1 MANPSNPVA
10 DLGKTLSKPTA
21 FGLGERSEADE
32 TYDSAMQ
39 RIQELLAKREQ
50 KSYNPTLLAIAQ
62 GLLAPS
68 ASGSFGEGL
77 SAAAGNVLKSQEQE
91 QRQGMENAQMRLQI
105 AQAQKEQA
113 QKQGAM
119 KFLSEGQPPGQA
131 GQPVGQ
137 GDESGPAVKTSQGL
151 MTPRRISIITVGNPQ
166 LGKILAEEY
175 KMILEATKVQ
185 PRGSV
190 DITAPGGPK
199 FTPFGGGPTVERF
212 IPGDPAANR
221 QAMKVPMPEGAAMKL
236 DEALEKNDAVAY
248 WKIVDQFT
256 KGMTRPGAPTVA
268 PGAPGATPLP
278 GAGGVPRPV
287 AQTPQELDRQ
297 NELQAAIDKE
307 KGTKLA
313 GSEAE
318 RTNAAMNAG
327 KASRAL
333 EPIYLRS
340 EKILQTPGI
349 EKAMGV
355 LARGDFTS
363 AIGLLLTESLQVGQY
378 RVGIPAIKKIL
389 TDFDVPQNVLDAM
402 AELAQL
408 EAISQFQQRQGLGAG
423 TSVSN
428 FEQMMVNQMG
438 PTSDNTKEA
447 YLKKLAFMK
456 EKSRFDVDL
465 ARELR
470 RRKMTY
476 DEFEDTRP
484 FEDMFRNYQNRVTGI
499 VYPESGKAR
508 PPTGG
513 ASAPSSAGASV
524 RDRLGLPP
532 KRD

>member
-1 MANPSNPVA
+1 MPNPSSPVA
-10 DLGKTLSKPTA
+10 DLGKTLSKPTT
-21 FGLGERSEADE
+21 FGLGERSVADD

-39 RIQELLAKREQ
+39 RIQELLAQREQ
-50 KSYNPTLLAIAQ
+50 KPYNQTLLAVAQ

-68 ASGSFGEGL
+68 ATGSFGEGL

-113 QKQGAM
+113 QKQNAM
-119 KFLSEGQPPGQA
+119 KFLSGDQPSGQA
-131 GQPVGQ
+131 GQAVGQ
-137 GDESGPAVKTSQGL
+137 GDASGPAVKTSQGM
-151 MTPRRISIITVGNPQ
+151 MTPRQISIMTVGNPQ

-212 IPGDPAANR
+212 IPGDPANGR

-256 KGMTRPGAPTVA
+256 KGMTRPGAPTAA
-268 PGAPGATPLP
+268 PGAPGAG
-278 GAGGVPRPV
+278 GAPRPV

-297 NELQAAIDKE
+297 NELQAAKDKE
-307 KGTKLA
+307 LATKLA
-313 GSEAE
+313 GSEAD

-447 YLKKLAFMK
+447 NLKKLAFMK
-456 EKSRFDVDL
+456 EKSKFDVDL

-470 RRKMTY
+470 RKKLTY
-476 DEFEDTRP
+476 DEFEDTP
-484 FEDMFRNYQNRVTGI
+484 QFDSMFRNYQNRVTGI

-513 ASAPSSAGASV
+513 APASSSAGANI
-524 RDRLGLPP
+524 RNRLGLPP

>member
-1 MANPSNPVA
+1 MATSVS
-10 DLGKTLSKPTA
+10 DLGKALGKPVA
-21 FGLGERSEADE
+21 GLGERSTEDE
-32 TYDSAMQ
+32 SYDAAMQ
-39 RIQELLAKREQ
+39 RIEALLAQRES
-50 KSYNPTLLAIAQ
+50 KPYNPTLLAIAQ
-62 GLLAPS
+62 GMLAPS
-68 ASGSFGEGL
+68 ATGSFGEGL
-77 SAAAGNVLKSQEQE
+77 GAAAGNVLRSQEQE
-91 QRQGMENAQMRLQI
+91 QKQGMENAQMRLQL
-105 AQAQKEQA
+105 AQAQKEQV
-113 QKQGAM
+113 QKQNAM
-119 KFLSEGQPPGQA
+119 KFLSGDQPSGQA
-131 GQPVGQ
+131 GQAGQSIGQ
-137 GDESGPAVKTSQGL
+137 GDASGPAAKTSQGM
-151 MTPRRISIITVGNPQ
+151 MTPRQISMISVGNPQ
-166 LGKILAEEY
+166 LGKILSEEY
-175 KMILEATKVQ
+175 KMIVEGFKTQ
-185 PRGSV
+185 PGGYV
-190 DITAPGGPK
+190 NVGAPGGPTY
-199 FTPFGGGPTVERF
+199 TPFGGKAPVERF
-212 IPGDPAANR
+212 IPGDPVTGR
-221 QAMKVPMPEGAAMKL
+221 QAMKVPMPEEAAIKL
-236 DEALEKNDAVAY
+236 DKALEERDADTY
-248 WKIVDQFT
+248 YRIVDQFT
-256 KGMTRPGAPTVA
+256 KPMPRPGAPTAA
-268 PGAPGATPLP
+268 PGAPGAG
-278 GAGGVPRPV
+278 GATRPV
-287 AQTPQELDRQ
+287 AQTPQELERQ
-297 NELQAAIDKE
+297 NELQAAKDKE
-307 KGTKLA
+307 LATKLA
-313 GSEAE
+313 GSEAD

-363 AIGLLLTESLQVGQY
+363 AIGALLTESLQVGQY

-389 TDFDVPQNVLDAM
+389 TDFGVEQNILDAM
-402 AELAQL
+402 SELAQL

-499 VYPESGKAR
+499 VYPESGKVR

-513 ASAPSSAGASV
+513 APASSSAGANIRS
-524 RDRLGLPP
+524 RLGLPQ
-532 KRD
+532 KKD

>member
-1 MANPSNPVA
+1 MATSVS
-10 DLGKTLSKPTA
+10 DLGKALGKPVV
-21 FGLGERSEADE
+21 GLGERSAEDE
-32 TYDSAMQ
+32 SYDAAMQ
-39 RIQELLAKREQ
+39 RIQLLLAQREN
-50 KSYNPTLLAIAQ
+50 KPYNPTLLAIAQ
-62 GLLAPS
+62 GFLAPS
-68 ASGSFGEGL
+68 ATGSFGEGAG
-77 SAAAGNVLKSQEQE
+77 AAAGNVMKIQEQE
-91 QRQGMENAQMRLQI
+91 QKQNMENAQMRLQL
-105 AQAQKEQA
+105 AQAQKAQA
-113 QKQGAM
+113 QKQNAM
-119 KFLSEGQPPGQA
+119 KFLRGDQPPSQA
-131 GQPVGQ
+131 GQPAGQ
-137 GDESGPAVKTSQGL
+137 GDASGPAVKTSQGM
-151 MTPRRISIITVGNPQ
+151 MTPRQISIISVANPE
-166 LGKILAEEY
+166 LGEILDKEY
-175 KMILEATKVQ
+175 KRIVEGFKTQ
-185 PRGSV
+185 PGGYV
-190 DITAPGGPK
+190 NVGAPGGPQY
-199 FTPFGGGPTVERF
+199 TPFGGKQMVERF
-212 IPGDPAANR
+212 IPGDPSINR
-221 QAMKVPMPEGAAMKL
+221 QAMKVPMPEEAAIRL
-236 DEALEKNDAVAY
+236 DRALEERDAKTY
-248 WKIVDQFT
+248 YEIVDQFT
-256 KGMTRPGAPTVA
+256 TPMARPGAPTAA
-268 PGAPGATPLP
+268 PGAP

-287 AQTPQELDRQ
+287 ARTPQELERQ
-297 NELQAAIDKE
+297 NELQAAIDRE

-363 AIGLLLTESLQVGQY
+363 AIGALLTESLQVGQY

-389 TDFDVPQNVLDAM
+389 TDFGVDQNILDAM
-402 AELAQL
+402 SELAQL

-499 VYPESGKAR
+499 VYPESGKVR

-513 ASAPSSAGASV
+513 APVPSSAGANV
-524 RDRLGLPP
+524 RERLGLPQ

>member
-1 MANPSNPVA
+1 MATSSNPVA
-10 DLGKTLSKPTA
+10 DLGKTLSKPPA
-21 FGLGERSEADE
+21 LGMGERTEVD
-32 TYDSAMQ
+32 DSLDLAMQ
-39 RIQELLAKREQ
+39 RIQLLLAQREN
-50 KSYNPTLLAIAQ
+50 KPYNPTLLAIAQ
-62 GLLAPS
+62 GFLAPS
-68 ASGSFGEGL
+68 ATGSFGEGL

-91 QRQGMENAQMRLQI
+91 QKQNMENAQMRLQL

-119 KFLSEGQPPGQA
+119 KFLSRGQPPGQA
-131 GQPVGQ
+131 GQPAGQ

-151 MTPRRISIITVGNPQ
+151 MTPREISIITVGNPQ
-166 LGKILAEEY
+166 LGKILSEEY

-190 DITAPGGPK
+190 DITAPGGPR

-212 IPGDPAANR
+212 IPGDPATNR

-248 WKIVDQFT
+248 YKIVDQFT
-256 KGMTRPGAPTVA
+256 KGMARPGAPTAA

-278 GAGGVPRPV
+278 GAGGVSRPV

-297 NELQAAIDKE
+297 NELQAAKDKE
-307 KGTKLA
+307 LATKLA

-363 AIGLLLTESLQVGQY
+363 AIGALLTESLQVGQY

-389 TDFDVPQNVLDAM
+389 TDFGVDQNILDAM
-402 AELAQL
+402 SELAQL

-499 VYPESGKAR
+499 VYPESRKVR

-513 ASAPSSAGASV
+513 ASAPSSAGANI
-524 RDRLGLPP
+524 RERLGLPP

>member
-1 MANPSNPVA
+1 MATSVS
-10 DLGKTLSKPTA
+10 DLGKALGKPVA
-21 FGLGERSEADE
+21 GLGERSAEDE
-32 TYDSAMQ
+32 SYDAAMQ
-39 RIQELLAKREQ
+39 RIQLLLAQREN
-50 KSYNPTLLAIAQ
+50 KPYNPTLLAIAQ
-62 GLLAPS
+62 GMLAPS
-68 ASGSFGEGL
+68 ATGSFGEGL

-91 QRQGMENAQMRLQI
+91 QKQNMENAQMRLQL
-105 AQAQKEQA
+105 AQAQKAQA
-113 QKQGAM
+113 QKQNAM
-119 KFLSEGQPPGQA
+119 KFLRGDQPPDQA
-131 GQPVGQ
+131 GQPAGQ
-137 GDESGPAVKTSQGL
+137 GDASGPAVKTSQGM
-151 MTPRRISIITVGNPQ
+151 MTPRQISIISVANPE
-166 LGKILAEEY
+166 LGEILDKEY
-175 KMILEATKVQ
+175 KRIVEGFKTQ
-185 PRGSV
+185 PGGYV
-190 DITAPGGPK
+190 NVGAPGGPQY
-199 FTPFGGGPTVERF
+199 TPFGGKPMVERF
-212 IPGDPAANR
+212 IPGDPSINR
-221 QAMKVPMPEGAAMKL
+221 QAMKVPMPEEAAIKL
-236 DEALEKNDAVAY
+236 DKALQDRDAKTY
-248 WKIVDQFT
+248 YEIVDQFT
-256 KGMTRPGAPTVA
+256 TPMARPGAPTAA
-268 PGAPGATPLP
+268 PGAPN
-278 GAGGVPRPV
+278 AGGVPRPV
-287 AQTPQELDRQ
+287 ARTPQELERQ
-297 NELQAAIDKE
+297 NELQAAKDKE
-307 KGTKLA
+307 LATKLA
-313 GSEAE
+313 GSEAD

-333 EPIYLRS
+333 EPIYARS

-363 AIGLLLTESLQVGQY
+363 AIGALLTESLQVGQY

-389 TDFDVPQNVLDAM
+389 TDAGVDQNILDAM

-456 EKSRFDVDL
+456 EKARFDVDL

-484 FEDMFRNYQNRVTGI
+484 FESMFRNYQNRVTGI
-499 VYPESGKAR
+499 VYPESGKVR

-513 ASAPSSAGASV
+513 APAPSSAGANI
-524 RDRLGLPP
+524 RERLGLPP